1 MADERQDVLEVTVIV
16 EDVDAA
22 RLSDKANENAV
33 SNYSLNVSLAERDRS
48 TEHLVLSYSMEL
60 TSQPPTAR
68 FKVSGSATLKGN
80 KEEIREGI
88 TAADMNRPP
97 PVLLIIY
104 ERIYSTIYLLA
115 GALKVP
121 HPMPNLLK
129 KGS

>member
-80 KEEIREGI
+80 REEIREGI
-88 TAADMNRPP
+88 TASDMNRPP

>member
-1 MADERQDVLEVTVIV
+1 VLEVTVLI

-68 FKVSGSATLKGN
+68 FKLSGSATLKGTRD
-80 KEEIREGI
+80 EIKGGI
-88 TAADMNRPP
+88 TAPDMNKPP
-97 PVLLIIY
+97 PVLVLIY
-104 ERIYSTIYLLA
+104 DRIYSTVYMLA
-115 GALKVP
+115 DALKVP

-129 KGS
+129 KG

>member
-1 MADERQDVLEVTVIV
+1 MLEVTVLI

-22 RLSDKANENAV
+22 RLSEKATDNAA

-48 TEHLVLSYSMEL
+48 TDHLILSYSMEL

-68 FKVSGSATLKGN
+68 FKLSGSATLKGSRD
-80 KEEIREGI
+80 EIRGGI
-88 TAADMNRPP
+88 TAPDMNKPP
-97 PVLLIIY
+97 PVLVVIY

-115 GALKVP
+115 DALKVP

>member
-1 MADERQDVLEVTVIV
+1 VLEVTVLI

-22 RLSDKANENAV
+22 RLSEKATDNAA

-48 TEHLVLSYSMEL
+48 TDHLILSYSMEL

-68 FKVSGSATLKGN
+68 FKLSGSATLKGSRD
-80 KEEIREGI
+80 EIRGGI
-88 TAADMNRPP
+88 TAPDMNKPP
-97 PVLLIIY
+97 PVLVVIY

-115 GALKVP
+115 DALKVP

-129 KGS
+129 KST

>member
-1 MADERQDVLEVTVIV
+1 VLEVTVLI

-22 RLSDKANENAV
+22 RLSEKATDNAA

-48 TEHLVLSYSMEL
+48 TDHLILSYSMEL

-68 FKVSGSATLKGN
+68 FKLSGSATLKGSRD
-80 KEEIREGI
+80 EIRGGI
-88 TAADMNRPP
+88 TAPDMNKPP
-97 PVLLIIY
+97 PVLVVIY

-115 GALKVP
+115 DALKVP

>member
-1 MADERQDVLEVTVIV
+1 
-16 EDVDAA
+16 
-22 RLSDKANENAV
+22 
-33 SNYSLNVSLAERDRS
+33 VSLAERDRS

-68 FKVSGSATLKGN
+68 FKVSGSATLKGTR
-80 KEEIREGI
+80 EEIKEGI
-88 TAADMNRPP
+88 TAPDSNRPP
-97 PVLLIIY
+97 PVLVTIY

-129 KGS
+129 KSS